1 MQEYAAAQ
9 ENKIRIKHKPAGAL
23 KEFSKPGV
31 WLTL

>member
-1 MQEYAAAQ
+1 MQEYATAQ